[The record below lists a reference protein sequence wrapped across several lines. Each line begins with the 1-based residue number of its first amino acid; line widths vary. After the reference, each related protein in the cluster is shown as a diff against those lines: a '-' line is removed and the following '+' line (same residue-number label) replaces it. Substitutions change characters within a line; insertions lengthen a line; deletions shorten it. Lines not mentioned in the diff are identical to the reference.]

1 MSTEKRAVHPGREE
15 RETVEKA
22 ACQLIEIDKPLFRE
36 RPHERQPSMSS
47 SQAADRLYPCKPG
60 YSFPPLLLL
69 SRENHGF
76 PWAPRETVV
85 FVGAREKVGLSF
97 VRGAISDVHAAG
109 NDGLILFLRLRP
121 QELPAGGL
129 FRQAEDSRG
138 KRLSF
143 WEDIIPQAQSGS
155 CPRRTGGRHSRRA
168 WGPRWPHHR

>member
-1 MSTEKRAVHPGREE
+1 MSTEKRAVRPGREE

-36 RPHERQPSMSS
+36 RPHERQTSMSS

-109 NDGLILFLRLRP
+109 NDGFNFI
-121 QELPAGGL
+121 PAAAAAG
-129 FRQAEDSRG
+129 A
-138 KRLSF
+138 
-143 WEDIIPQAQSGS
+143 P
-155 CPRRTGGRHSRRA
+155 CGRAFSTS
-168 WGPRWPHHR
+168 

>member
-36 RPHERQPSMSS
+36 RPHERQTSMSS

-109 NDGLILFLRLRP
+109 NDGFNFI
-121 QELPAGGL
+121 PAAAAAG
-129 FRQAEDSRG
+129 A
-138 KRLSF
+138 
-143 WEDIIPQAQSGS
+143 P
-155 CPRRTGGRHSRRA
+155 CGRAFSTS
-168 WGPRWPHHR
+168 